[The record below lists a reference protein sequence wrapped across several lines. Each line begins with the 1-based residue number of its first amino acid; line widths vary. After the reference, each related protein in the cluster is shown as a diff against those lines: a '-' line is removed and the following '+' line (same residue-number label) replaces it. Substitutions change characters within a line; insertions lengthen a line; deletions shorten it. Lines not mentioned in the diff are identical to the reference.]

1 MPPSTIIEETKIP
14 KLGKHSHIN
23 SDGNLSTRHTSSTSG
38 LYGNAGCSASILCHP
53 GVLFNTTAAGFL
65 FSRNIA
71 PPRAMVAWYRT
82 LSDYTIIR
90 RPDCLLHQS
99 KHVPV
104 HTKSS
109 DSDWLL
115 IFLITT
121 NCYETERTKAART
134 KQFNRGINYG
144 RN

>member
-90 RPDCLLHQS
+90 RPDCLL
-99 KHVPV
+99 
-104 HTKSS
+104 SS
-109 DSDWLL
+109 IKARSCAHEEFR
-115 IFLITT
+115 FLFGADLS
-121 NCYETERTKAART
+121 NKKEML
-134 KQFNRGINYG
+134 
-144 RN
+144 